1 VGCARKPTASSLAE
15 AYFSKQPSR
24 IGFLRY
30 DTLALT
36 LTLANIGSNRK
47 VLVIEGSSGLVTGAV
62 AERLGGRGEIC
73 AAHFGKKS
81 PGIAISD
88 MFNLSDSER
97 SIIYKKSL
105 VELLQEAHA
114 LESKS
119 LETEQE
125 THGHFDSCIITNQS
139 YSIIS
144 ALFATL
150 PLLAPSA
157 SFAVACPHMQ
167 PLVETMNLLKI
178 KGFAVGMSF
187 IEPWYRELQILPHR
201 THPLMNM
208 NHGGW
213 YILCGTTTKAAS
225 MVDLSHYRTL
235 SE

>member
-1 VGCARKPTASSLAE
+1 MGCARKPTASSLAE

-30 DTLALT
+30 DTLALS
-36 LTLANIGSNRK
+36 LTLANIGANRK

-62 AERLGGRGEIC
+62 AERLGGHGEIC

-88 MFNLSDSER
+88 MFNLSVSER

-105 VELLQEAHA
+105 VELLQEAHV
-114 LESKS
+114 LEPKS
-119 LETEQE
+119 LDTEKE

-187 IEPWYRELQILPHR
+187 IEPWYRKLQILPHR

-213 YILCGTTTKAAS
+213 YILSGTTTKAAS